1 MYHLPLE
8 KLLGGFCYGQRSRR
22 ASRGTAEEA
31 LAVDGEPQ
39 GEWWPAV
46 GMDRRESGAWVGLGK
61 ITMSF
66 SSPRARA
73 GFYTI
78 QLCRMVRP
86 PRGRIT
92 PVKDGYIYRV

>member
-1 MYHLPLE
+1 MYRLPLE
-8 KLLGGFCYGQRSRR
+8 KLVGGEYLGRRSQC
-22 ASRGTAEEA
+22 AGRGTVEEA
-31 LAVDGEPQ
+31 LGVDGEPQ